1 MRMIVKAL
9 ALRKKFSGSQRG
21 FTLAEIMIV
30 LIISA
35 MLLVGSSQIVY
46 HMTVTGVK
54 DRAKANALCQVQYVG
69 FWISEDVMQARC
81 DGVKFGNETVDFLRI
96 EWTQWNGDFDQV
108 IYSLVSTDEYSAE
121 GIQLSKLTRQYW
133 YTPKGSPTAEDKGMT
148 VVGEFLDPGETQC
161 EWVRDCSEVRA
172 EGNGTAVLKL
182 YVAAN
187 VDGQLASRAYE
198 ISPRSQ

>member
-1 MRMIVKAL
+1 MKLIMKAFTS
-9 ALRKKFSGSQRG
+9 RKKGIGSQRG
-21 FTLAEIMIV
+21 FTLTEIVIV

-35 MLLVGSSQIVY
+35 LLLVGSSQIVY
-46 HMTVTGVK
+46 HMTVTSTK
-54 DRAKANALCQVQYVG
+54 DRAEANALLQVQYVG

-96 EWTQWNGDFDQV
+96 EWTQWNGDSDQV
-108 IYSLVSTDEYSAE
+108 IYSLVTTDEHSLQ
-121 GIQLSKLTRQYW
+121 GIQLSKLTRHYL
-133 YTPKGSPTAEDKGMT
+133 YTPKTTGVTQDKGT
-148 VVGEFLDPGETQC
+148 SVVGEFLDPGETQC

-172 EGNGTAVLKL
+172 DGNGTAVLKL

-187 VDGQLASRAYE
+187 VDGQVASRTYE